1 MAVLVIGSNG
11 AIVLPPVVEAAER
24 AAGNVI
30 TLFHSIKERIAS
42 DSHWKQRIAMRKN
55 APVGVSHLYLIY
67 HYYYYYFYNISIDNN
82 RILSANLV
90 LISKSKFYKREQ
102 NYASPL
108 GNCNL

>member
-30 TLFHSIKERIAS
+30 TLFHSTKERTAS

-67 HYYYYYFYNISIDNN
+67 HYYYYYYFYNISIDNN

-90 LISKSKFYKREQ
+90 LISKSKFYKESKTTR
-102 NYASPL
+102 AS
-108 GNCNL
+108 

>member
-1 MAVLVIGSNG
+1 
-11 AIVLPPVVEAAER
+11 
-24 AAGNVI
+24 
-30 TLFHSIKERIAS
+30 
-42 DSHWKQRIAMRKN
+42 MRKN

-67 HYYYYYFYNISIDNN
+67 HYYYHYFYNISIDNN